1 MRLWGLG
8 LVCVYESISLISGG
22 SLASIPS
29 HKLHLDSIQ
38 PCGWGFGAF
47 CVPLLLLMLLIVALR
62 PLVGRVFQAV
72 SEWLF

>member
-8 LVCVYESISLISGG
+8 LVWEYGSISLIFGG

-38 PCGWGFGAF
+38 PCRWGFLCFLCAF
-47 CVPLLLLMLLIVALR
+47 AAADAALR
-62 PLVGRVFQAV
+62 TLVGRVFQAV
-72 SEWLF
+72 PKWLS

>member
-1 MRLWGLG
+1 M
-8 LVCVYESISLISGG
+8 YESISLISGG

-47 CVPLLLLMLLIVALR
+47 LCAFAAADVADVALR

-72 SEWLF
+72 SKWLF